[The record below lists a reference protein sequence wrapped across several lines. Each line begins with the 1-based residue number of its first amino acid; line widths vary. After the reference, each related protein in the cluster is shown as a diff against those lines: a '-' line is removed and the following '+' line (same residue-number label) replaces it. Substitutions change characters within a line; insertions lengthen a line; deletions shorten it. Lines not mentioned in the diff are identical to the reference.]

1 MCFYERLHEDLP
13 GMADIDAS
21 LLYFCRLVK
30 EHNKVALTGECA
42 DEIFGGYPWFHKKEM
57 FEEKDQEL
65 LEFIFKQ
72 AEIIR
77 FVNSNANSNYR
88 YYGKAMSESYVVL
101 NNTGIDEMFDILKD
115 TADVKGLLKYL
126 NVVVE
131 EENKTETKN
140 EQEHPSF
147 ESLFNN
153 SPIVNR
159 R

>member
-1 MCFYERLHEDLP
+1 MKYDVVHQELEDLT
-13 GMADIDAS
+13 GKLFKGDITPI
-21 LLYFCRLVK
+21 V
-30 EHNKVALTGECA
+30 
-42 DEIFGGYPWFHKKEM
+42 
-57 FEEKDQEL
+57 
-65 LEFIFKQ
+65 
-72 AEIIR
+72 
-77 FVNSNANSNYR
+77 
-88 YYGKAMSESYVVL
+88 
-101 NNTGIDEMFDILKD
+101 FDILKD

-159 R
+159 RQK

>member
-1 MCFYERLHEDLP
+1 MKYDVVHQELEDLT
-13 GMADIDAS
+13 GKLFKGDITPI
-21 LLYFCRLVK
+21 V
-30 EHNKVALTGECA
+30 
-42 DEIFGGYPWFHKKEM
+42 
-57 FEEKDQEL
+57 
-65 LEFIFKQ
+65 
-72 AEIIR
+72 
-77 FVNSNANSNYR
+77 
-88 YYGKAMSESYVVL
+88 
-101 NNTGIDEMFDILKD
+101 FDILKD